1 MAGVVRQQRTSPG
14 AAANQGMVLYLP
26 DYRVMIRELRK
37 IERTLPSQ
45 LQKNYKVIGRS
56 IQKPLRQAIPNTPPL
71 GPRRDPK
78 KGGMSPGFQHAGRTA
93 WGSGAQIGG
102 GAKRKPAKSV
112 SVQTPARKRY
122 SRGKFPILRLTVNSA
137 ATKIADMAGR
147 SGAATNKYTVTREY
161 SIRLFGGEVVTRRH
175 RINGQ
180 GKALVRS
187 LAGARGRVK
196 GNASRYAWPTL
207 EKKLPAA
214 KIEVERVISAY
225 ARVVNMKLGSN

>member
-45 LQKNYKVIGRS
+45 LQKNYKQIG
-56 IQKPLRQAIPNTPPL
+56 KPVQQAIRQSIPNTPPL

-93 WGSGAQIGG
+93 WGSGATLSGP
-102 GAKRKPAKSV
+102 KRKPAKSV
-112 SVQTPARKRY
+112 SIQTPARKRY

-180 GKALVRS
+180 GKALIRS